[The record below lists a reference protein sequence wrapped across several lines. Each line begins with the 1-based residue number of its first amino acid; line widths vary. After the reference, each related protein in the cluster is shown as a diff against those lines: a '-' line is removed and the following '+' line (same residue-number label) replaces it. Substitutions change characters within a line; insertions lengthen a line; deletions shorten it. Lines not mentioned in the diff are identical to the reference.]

1 MQRQFRAASCNL
13 SQVNLSGGQKMK
25 IMKAINK
32 VPGGMMVVPLFLG
45 MMLNTLSPNL
55 LKIGGFTEA
64 LTNKGFPTVL
74 GMYLFVVG
82 TKMTLKA
89 APVMLKRGFGILF
102 AKVGVATLIA
112 LAVAKFFG

>member
-1 MQRQFRAASCNL
+1 
-13 SQVNLSGGQKMK
+13 MK
-25 IMKAINK
+25 ILQTVNK

-45 MMLNTLSPNL
+45 MILNTLAPNL

-64 LTNKGFPTVL
+64 LTNKGFATVL
-74 GMYLFVVG
+74 GMYLFIIG

-102 AKVGVATLIA
+102 AKVGIATVIA
-112 LAVAKFFG
+112 LVVAKFFNADLLGA